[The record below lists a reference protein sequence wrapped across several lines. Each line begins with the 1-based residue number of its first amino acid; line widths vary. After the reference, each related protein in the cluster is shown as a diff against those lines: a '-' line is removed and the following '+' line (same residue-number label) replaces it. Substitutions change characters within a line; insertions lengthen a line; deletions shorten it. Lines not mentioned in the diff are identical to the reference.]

1 MRILTGQL
9 GRRGALRCS
18 AWGYLWWC
26 WRWPTLAAAFCRV
39 AGAGRGGTRL
49 VRPTT
54 QIFDRH
60 GRLLYETIDPNAG
73 KQINLDLTQIP
84 QACVNAVVAT
94 EDARFFYHPGVDPI
108 AVARAAWQYVAAG
121 GEIVSGASTIT
132 QQLARNILM
141 GPEERYDQSPARKL
155 REQWLALRLERRY
168 TKDEILAL
176 YLNQTYFGNWAFGLE
191 AAAQVFF
198 AKPARQ
204 LSTAECALLA
214 GLIQHP
220 TGYNPLLYPETAK
233 ARQLTVLRLMREA
246 RYLDDAAAA
255 QVAAEPLQYR
265 SNLFAIKAP
274 HFVMYVQDLLADQ
287 LGVDR
292 LRAGGLRVY
301 TTLDLGYRRG
311 GGAVRR
317 RLDQLNCRVPGACDD
332 SVDPNRRV
340 DNAAAVVLDSHT
352 GDILAMVGSP
362 DYFDAT
368 IQGNV
373 NAALSLRQP
382 GSAIK
387 PLTYAAALDPDWSAA
402 RPDAADRSHGHR
414 RSAHHLLRQRRGRRQ
429 RALRRSTTTAPTTG
443 RSVCARR
450 WPTATTSPRSRC
462 STASAWRPCSRLPGR
477 RASAPSAATSASR

>member
-1 MRILTGQL
+1 MHRLT
-9 GRRGALRCS
+9 
-18 AWGYLWWC
+18 
-26 WRWPTLAAAFCRV
+26 
-39 AGAGRGGTRL
+39 TRL
-49 VRPTT
+49 RHPTRFALLSLGIMVLVAALAGTMITRLFAGLPAPGAVESRLIRPTT

-60 GRLLYETIDPNAG
+60 GRLLYEAIDPNAG
-73 KQINLDLTQIP
+73 KQIDLDLAQIP

-94 EDARFFYHPGVDPI
+94 EDERFFHHPGVDPI

-132 QQLARNILM
+132 QQLARNVLM
-141 GPEERYDQSPARKL
+141 GPDERYDQSPARKL

-168 TKDEILAL
+168 TKGEILAL

-233 ARQLTVLRLMREA
+233 ARQLTVLRLMRESG
-246 RYLDDAAAA
+246 YLDEAAAA

-292 LRAGGLRVY
+292 LRQGGLRVY
-301 TTLDLGYRRG
+301 TTLDLGLQEEAEA
-311 GGAVRR
+311 AVRR

-387 PLTYAAALDPDWSAA
+387 PLTYAAALDPTRSAA
-402 RPDAADRSHGHR
+402 RGQTPLTEATVIAD
-414 RSAHHLLRQRRGRRQ
+414 L
-429 RALRRSTTTAPTTG
+429 PTTFYVKDEDG
-443 RSVCARR
+443 GNVPYAPLNYDRTYHGPVSVR
-450 WPTATTSPRSRC
+450 TALANSYNIPAVKVLDRIGVDSLQQI
-462 STASAWRPCSRLPGR
+462 A
-477 RASAPSAATSASR
+477 

>member
-1 MRILTGQL
+1 MRQC
-9 GRRGALRCS
+9 GRRHRGCAL
-18 AWGYLWWC
+18 L
-26 WRWPTLAAAFCRV
+26 
-39 AGAGRGGTRL
+39 
-49 VRPTT
+49 
-54 QIFDRH
+54 H
-60 GRLLYETIDPNAG
+60 
-73 KQINLDLTQIP
+73 
-84 QACVNAVVAT
+84 
-94 EDARFFYHPGVDPI
+94 HPGVDPI

-246 RYLDDAAAA
+246 RYLTTTPQPRWRPSRSSIA
-255 QVAAEPLQYR
+255 PICSPSRRPTSSCTYR
-265 SNLFAIKAP
+265 ICWPTNWALT
-274 HFVMYVQDLLADQ
+274 
-287 LGVDR
+287 G
-292 LRAGGLRVY
+292 RAGGLRVY
-301 TTLDLGYRRG
+301 TTLDLGCRRG
-311 GGAVRR
+311 GGRGAPASGPA
-317 RLDQLNCRVPGACDD
+317 QLSRAGACDD

-402 RPDAADRSHGHR
+402 RTR
-414 RSAHHLLRQRRGRRQ
+414 RR
-429 RALRRSTTTAPTTG
+429 
-443 RSVCARR
+443 
-450 WPTATTSPRSRC
+450 
-462 STASAWRPCSRLPGR
+462 
-477 RASAPSAATSASR
+477 